1 MGGGITLK
9 SAAGSGSI
17 FTLSILVQPLQ
28 AGEVQITL
36 LRSHVIGLAPGQPT
50 YRLLVVDD
58 KEVNRKLLVRLLAPL
73 GFEIEQA
80 SNGLEALEIWETWAP
95 HLIWMDMRMPV
106 MDGYEATR
114 RIKST
119 LKGQATVIVALT
131 ASALE
136 EDRKMIL
143 SEGCDDYIRKP
154 FHDQELF
161 DTLTRR
167 LGVRFLTADPEGA
180 SSEAGELVE
189 EGFAAG
195 QPSAAGQPTAAGI
208 GRQSEDLL
216 SRMGKIPAEQ
226 IEALRQAALLGSLDE
241 IMAAISQ
248 IRQQDAILA
257 DVLLALAEDFK
268 HEKILALIGQAGDV
282 K

>member
-1 MGGGITLK
+1 
-9 SAAGSGSI
+9 
-17 FTLSILVQPLQ
+17 
-28 AGEVQITL
+28 
-36 LRSHVIGLAPGQPT
+36 
-50 YRLLVVDD
+50 
-58 KEVNRKLLVRLLAPL
+58 
-73 GFEIEQA
+73 
-80 SNGLEALEIWETWAP
+80 
-95 HLIWMDMRMPV
+95 MRMPV

-208 GRQSEDLL
+208 GRQSEDLP